1 MVRND
6 DLMDV
11 NPYGMQRGRSL
22 SQRGRCTDR
31 RGVFLPLFTSAKIS
45 YTVQM
50 AKTVDDKKI
59 IYTMDRVS
67 RAYGT
72 KVVLKDI
79 SISYYYGAKIGV
91 IGENGAGKS
100 SLFKILAGADTDFT
114 GETHLLPGYT
124 LGYLEQEP
132 QLQSGKTVRETVME
146 GVKPVTDLLAEFD
159 AVNEAFS
166 DPDADFDKLC
176 ARQAELQ
183 EKLDAADAWN
193 LDANLEL
200 AMDALR
206 CPPPDQTVDVLSG
219 GERRRVALCRLLL
232 QQPDILLLD
241 EPTNHLDAETVAWLE
256 RHLCDYK
263 GTIIAIT
270 HDRYFL
276 DNVAGWILEMD
287 RGEGYPFKGN
297 YSAWLEAKEKRLA
310 LEEKQA
316 SVRQREMKEELEW
329 IHAGAK
335 GRQAK
340 HKEHITKYE
349 ALLAEESK
357 RVQLRD
363 SQISIPAGPRLG
375 SLVIEADKITKSFG
389 DRLLFENLSFSIP
402 AGAVVGIVG
411 PNGAGKTTLFKM
423 IATAAGQAVTL
434 ADGSEGQEK
443 PDSGT
448 IRTGETVKL
457 VYVDQMRSKLDPN
470 KTVLEMLSGGAD
482 LVKLGAVDEK
492 GRPVNGALREV
503 NAHAYCSWFNFSG
516 PEQNKKI
523 SVLSG
528 GEKNRLNMGMMFK
541 EAGNVLLL
549 DEPTNDLDIATT
561 RSLEEAISQFAGC
574 VLVISHDRYFLDR
587 ICTHILAF
595 ENNSEV
601 RWFEGS
607 WSEYA
612 EWKRKVLGE
621 DAERPHKTMY
631 RKLTRQ

>member
-1 MVRND
+1 
-6 DLMDV
+6 
-11 NPYGMQRGRSL
+11 
-22 SQRGRCTDR
+22 
-31 RGVFLPLFTSAKIS
+31 
-45 YTVQM
+45 M
-50 AKTVDDKKI
+50 AKTFDDKKI

-100 SLFKILAGADTDFT
+100 SLFKIFAGIDKDYT
-114 GETHLLPGYT
+114 GETKLLPGYSM
-124 LGYLEQEP
+124 GYLEQEP
-132 QLQSGKTVRETVME
+132 YLEPGKTVLEVVKE
-146 GVKPVTDLLAEFD
+146 GVKPITDLLAEFD
-159 AVNEAFS
+159 KVNEAFG

-176 ARQAELQ
+176 ARQAEIQ
-183 EKLDAADAWN
+183 EQLDAADAWN

-206 CPPPDQTVDVLSG
+206 CPPGDQVVDVLSG

-232 QQPDILLLD
+232 QKPDILLLD

-256 RHLCDYK
+256 RHLKDYP

-297 YSAWLEAKEKRLA
+297 YSEWLEAKEKRLA
-310 LEEKQA
+310 LEEKQV
-316 SVRQREMKEELEW
+316 STRRREMQEELEW

-357 RVQLRD
+357 RVQLKD
-363 SQISIPAGPRLG
+363 TQISIPAGPRLG
-375 SLVIEADKITKSFG
+375 SLVIDAEKLTKSF
-389 DRLLFENLSFSIP
+389 DDKLLFENLDFHIP
-402 AGAVVGIVG
+402 AGSVVGIVG

-423 IATAAGQAVTL
+423 IASAAGQEIEL
-434 ADGSEGQEK
+434 PDGKMGKEI
-443 PDSGT
+443 PDSGS
-448 IRTGETVKL
+448 IKVGDTVKL

-470 KTVLEMLSGGAD
+470 KTIYEMLSGGSD
-482 LVKLGAVDEK
+482 LIKLGAVDEK
-492 GRPVNGALREV
+492 GRPVNGAVREI
-503 NAHAYCSWFNFSG
+503 NAHAYCSWFNFNSA
-516 PEQNKKI
+516 EQNKKI

-549 DEPTNDLDIATT
+549 DEPTNDLDITTT
-561 RSLEEAISQFAGC
+561 RSLEEAINSFAGV

-601 RWFEGS
+601 HFVEGS
-607 WSEYA
+607 WSDYV
-612 EWKRKVLGE
+612 EWRKNVLGI
-621 DAERPHKTMY
+621 DDDVPHKTVY
-631 RKLTRQ
+631 RKLTR

>member
-1 MVRND
+1 
-6 DLMDV
+6 
-11 NPYGMQRGRSL
+11 
-22 SQRGRCTDR
+22 
-31 RGVFLPLFTSAKIS
+31 
-45 YTVQM
+45 M

-59 IYTMDRVS
+59 IYSMERVS
-67 RAYGT
+67 RSYGT

-100 SLFKILAGADTDFT
+100 SLFKILAGVDKDFA
-114 GETHLLPGYT
+114 GETHVSPGYT

-132 QLQSGKTVRETVME
+132 QLEAGKTVKDIVME
-146 GVKPVTDLLAEFD
+146 GVKPITDLLAEFD
-159 AVNEAFS
+159 KVNEAFG
-166 DPDADFDKLC
+166 DPDADYDKLC

-183 EKLDAADAWN
+183 DKLDAADAWN

-206 CPPPDQTVDVLSG
+206 CPPAEQVVDVLSG

-256 RHLCDYK
+256 RHLQDYK
-263 GTIIAIT
+263 GTVIAIT

-297 YSAWLEAKEKRLA
+297 YSAWLEAKQKRLA

-316 SVRQREMKEELEW
+316 SVRQKEMQEELEW

-340 HKEHITKYE
+340 HKEHITRYE
-349 ALLAEESK
+349 QLLAEESK
-357 RVQLRD
+357 RVKLRD

-375 SLVIEADKITKSFG
+375 NLVIDAEGLTKSF
-389 DRLLFENLSFSIP
+389 DERVLFENLDFHIP

-423 IATAAGQAVTL
+423 IATAAGQKVQMP
-434 ADGSEGQEK
+434 DGSEGEEK

-448 IRTGETVKL
+448 LKIGDTVKL

-470 KTVLEMLSGGAD
+470 KTVWEMLSGGAD
-482 LVKLGAVDEK
+482 LIKLGAVDEK

-503 NAHAYCSWFNFSG
+503 NSRAYCSWFNFNGS
-516 PEQNKKI
+516 EQNKKV

-549 DEPTNDLDIATT
+549 DEPTNDLDISTS
-561 RSLEEAISQFAGC
+561 RSLEEAINQFAGV

-601 RWFEGS
+601 KWFEGS
-607 WSEYA
+607 WSDYA
-612 EWKRKVLGE
+612 EWRRKMLGD
-621 DAERPHKTMY
+621 DADRPHKTMY
-631 RKLTRQ
+631 RKLVR

>member
-1 MVRND
+1 
-6 DLMDV
+6 
-11 NPYGMQRGRSL
+11 
-22 SQRGRCTDR
+22 
-31 RGVFLPLFTSAKIS
+31 
-45 YTVQM
+45 M
-50 AKTVDDKKI
+50 AKTFDDKKI

-67 RAYGT
+67 RTYGT

-100 SLFKILAGADTDFT
+100 SLFKIFAGVDSGYT
-114 GETHLLPGYT
+114 GETKLLPGFSM
-124 LGYLEQEP
+124 GYLEQEP
-132 QLQSGKTVRETVME
+132 HLEAGKTVKQIVTE
-146 GVKPVTDLLAEFD
+146 GVKDITDLLEQFD
-159 AVNEAFS
+159 KVNEAFAE
-166 DPDADFDKLC
+166 PDADFDKLC

-193 LDANLEL
+193 LEANLDL

-206 CPPPDQTVDVLSG
+206 CPPADQVVDTLSG

-232 QQPDILLLD
+232 QKPDILLLD

-256 RHLCDYK
+256 RHLRDYA

-297 YSAWLEAKEKRLA
+297 YSAWLEAKQKRLE

-349 ALLAEESK
+349 QLLAEEQK
-357 RVQLRD
+357 RVKLREN
-363 SQISIPAGPRLG
+363 QISIPAGPRLG
-375 SLVIEADKITKSFG
+375 SLVIEARGITKSFG
-389 DRLLFENLSFSIP
+389 DKLLFENLNFAVP

-411 PNGAGKTTLFKM
+411 PNGAGKTTLFRL
-423 IATAAGQAVTL
+423 IAGEESL
-434 ADGSEGQEK
+434 
-443 PDSGT
+443 DSGE
-448 IRTGETVKL
+448 IKIGDTVKL
-457 VYVDQMRSKLDPN
+457 VYVDQMRGKLDAT
-470 KTVLEMLSGGAD
+470 KSVYEMISGGAD
-482 LVKLGAVDEK
+482 LVKLGATDER
-492 GRPVNGALREV
+492 GRPLNGALREV
-503 NAHAYCSWFNFSG
+503 NAHAYCSWFNFTG

-523 SVLSG
+523 EVLSG
-528 GEKNRLNMGMMFK
+528 GEKNRVNMALAFK

-561 RSLEEAISQFAGC
+561 RSLEEAITRFAGC
-574 VLVISHDRYFLDR
+574 ILVISHDRYFLDR

-601 RWFEGS
+601 RWFEGN
-607 WSEYA
+607 WSEYT
-612 EWKRKVLGE
+612 EWKRAVLGV
-621 DAERPHKTMY
+621 DTDHPTKTVY
-631 RKLTRQ
+631 RKLTR